1 MKINNLDI
9 QAMCRWQSEASLDIY
24 KRLQAPRHI
33 QMLDAAMAA
42 RISSYQT
49 SSLPMLD
56 SAELLGVLETT
67 CSLE

>member
-1 MKINNLDI
+1 
-9 QAMCRWQSEASLDIY
+9 
-24 KRLQAPRHI
+24 
-33 QMLDAAMAA
+33 MLDAAMAA